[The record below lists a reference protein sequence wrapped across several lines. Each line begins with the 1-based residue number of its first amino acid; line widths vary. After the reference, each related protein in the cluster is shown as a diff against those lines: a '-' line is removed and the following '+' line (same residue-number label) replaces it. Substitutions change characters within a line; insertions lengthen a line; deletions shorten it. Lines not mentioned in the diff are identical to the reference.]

1 MNKIETLLHKL
12 HDLRVLRSS
21 CEDSNRGEFR
31 VHVPEKEFDEIMK
44 LVGEMR
50 GKQKHTKESLKDPE
64 VNTPKIPSNI
74 CPGCCYSDGRENH
87 EDGSWK
93 CWRCGDEGEP

>member
-1 MNKIETLLHKL
+1 MNCNMCDFGTIQHTSFINEDRVSVTNVYGCNRCENGWSDVENPSHTVPKIETLLQKL

-21 CEDSNRGEFR
+21 CEDSNGGEFR

-50 GKQKHTKESLKDPE
+50 
-64 VNTPKIPSNI
+64 VN
-74 CPGCCYSDGRENH
+74 RE
-87 EDGSWK
+87 
-93 CWRCGDEGEP
+93 